1 MDQEVAEINRKTR
14 ATNKENHQIL
24 DNNINNMDTNF
35 DSYIKRRGI

>member
-14 ATNKENHQIL
+14 VTNKENHQIL